1 MLDFKDCIS
10 IRKNMSNKKFL
21 PINSSD
27 VEIPL
32 MKGGI
37 PVEDSFEKSSRNRKG
52 RPKTCFMKFLSVFTF
67 MGLIFGATVLGFS
80 FNLIGSD
87 QIGYYKNGEGFMGKG
102 IYFNFPWIKERMKV
116 ISIRP
121 EITKKFDDVLVHQ
134 EYSIDVNVV
143 YNVTNIANY
152 VDNLRKD
159 GCVPQ
164 IESLIRNNTSIR
176 NSDIVYLQDFE
187 EKVEECGIF
196 IKRAMI
202 ISNSAVRL
210 ANQKITI
217 GSLTVE
223 EEEDKEIKETIMDV
237 VYHKRMKELN
247 TLINSLLNSFFDSL
261 ANISAN
267 KSNNETDTHIV
278 SATDDE
284 SNNTLETTHIPREQ
298 ENGYE
303 GSGHSESKPIVI
315 TYPIREQEN
324 SYEGSGHI
332 ERTWRPMSDRKP
344 IGRVNPIPRGTFGF
358 RPSTTEATTTS
369 PKTESPT
376 TTPTTTPTTSTTEA
390 ITTTTT
396 TPVTTTSTTTE
407 PTTTEPTTT
416 STTTSTEAT
425 TFIPIESISTEDIPA
440 YDYADPSNEIKESN
454 DDYSETT
461 NTTIPISPIN
471 LGPGSKFGESASA
484 LQGLH
489 LYH

>member
-1 MLDFKDCIS
+1 
-10 IRKNMSNKKFL
+10 MSNKKFL

-27 VEIPL
+27 IEIPL
-32 MKGGI
+32 IKGGI

-210 ANQKITI
+210 VNQKITI

-223 EEEDKEIKETIMDV
+223 EEEEEVKKEIEQTIMDV
-237 VYHKRMKELN
+237 LDLKRMKDFN
-247 TLINSLLNSFFDSL
+247 TWFTNWLYSFL
-261 ANISAN
+261 VNISAN

-278 SATDDE
+278 SETDDE
-284 SNNTLETTHIPREQ
+284 SNNILETTHIPREQ

-332 ERTWRPMSDRKP
+332 ERSWPPMSDRKP
-344 IGRVNPIPRGTFGF
+344 IGRVNPIPREAFT
-358 RPSTTEATTTS
+358 TTEATTTS

-376 TTPTTTPTTSTTEA
+376 TTPTTTSTTTSTTEA
-390 ITTTTT
+390 TTTTT
-396 TPVTTTSTTTE
+396 TPVTTTSTTPITI
-407 PTTTEPTTT
+407 TTEATTTT
-416 STTTSTEAT
+416 STTTEAT
-425 TFIPIESISTEDIPA
+425 SAESITLIPIESISTENIPVD
-440 YDYADPSNEIKESN
+440 DYADPSYEMKESS

-461 NTTIPISPIN
+461 NTTNPRSPIN
-471 LGPGSKFGESASA
+471 LDPNSVFGIAASA
-484 LQGLH
+484 LQGIH
-489 LYH
+489 